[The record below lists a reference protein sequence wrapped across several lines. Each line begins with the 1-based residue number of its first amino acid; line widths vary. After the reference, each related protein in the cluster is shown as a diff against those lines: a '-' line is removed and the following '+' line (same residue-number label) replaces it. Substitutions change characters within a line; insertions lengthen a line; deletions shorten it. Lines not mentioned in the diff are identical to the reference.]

1 MKYPQFEF
9 YTRPNGRTEFIEF
22 LQSIPTKDKQKLL
35 ATISVIQEQGLLV
48 AQRMEWV
55 KKLDSDIF
63 EIRSKVSSNIQRA
76 LYFMLLMTA
85 LSLRIDLLRKRKRPL
100 LLKYSTLKL

>member
-1 MKYPQFEF
+1 
-9 YTRPNGRTEFIEF
+9 
-22 LQSIPTKDKQKLL
+22 
-35 ATISVIQEQGLLV
+35 
-48 AQRMEWV
+48 MEWG

-100 LLKYSTLKL
+100 LLTIKFDEFLNEESKTMTSNLTIWLKELS

>member
-1 MKYPQFEF
+1 
-9 YTRPNGRTEFIEF
+9 
-22 LQSIPTKDKQKLL
+22 
-35 ATISVIQEQGLLV
+35 
-48 AQRMEWV
+48 MEWG

-100 LLKYSTLKL
+100 PLKYSTLKL

>member
-1 MKYPQFEF
+1 
-9 YTRPNGRTEFIEF
+9 
-22 LQSIPTKDKQKLL
+22 
-35 ATISVIQEQGLLV
+35 
-48 AQRMEWV
+48 MEWG

-100 LLKYSTLKL
+100 LLKYSTLKLWKKNLRRTTMTTIKFDEFLNEELKTMTSNLTIWLKELS

>member
-1 MKYPQFEF
+1 
-9 YTRPNGRTEFIEF
+9 
-22 LQSIPTKDKQKLL
+22 
-35 ATISVIQEQGLLV
+35 
-48 AQRMEWV
+48 MEWG

-100 LLKYSTLKL
+100 LLKYSTLKLWKKNLRRTTMTTIKFDEFLNEESKTMTSNLTIWLKELS